1 MRAFVQPECPPVNR
15 RIFAL
20 FVLAAAGVAIAGVSA
35 SLAQTKTHK
44 VAIHIDDSD
53 QARMELVLNNVRN
66 IKQYYSAK
74 GEKVSIE
81 VVTYGPGLA
90 MLRADTSPVKDR
102 IAAMVLETP
111 DLAFSACENTR
122 VGMSKREGKEIPLI
136 KEAKS
141 VPSGVIRLIELQEQ
155 GWSYLRP

>member
-1 MRAFVQPECPPVNR
+1 MNR
-15 RIFAL
+15 RIFA
-20 FVLAAAGVAIAGVSA
+20 FAILAAAGIAAAGA
-35 SLAQTKTHK
+35 SFAETKTHK
-44 VAIHIDDSD
+44 VAIHVDDAD

-66 IKQYYSAK
+66 IKQYYAAK

-90 MLRADTSPVKDR
+90 MLRADSSPVKDR
-102 IAAMVLETP
+102 IAAMILETP

-122 VGMSKREGKEIPLI
+122 TGMSKREGKEVPLI

>member
-1 MRAFVQPECPPVNR
+1 MNR
-15 RIFAL
+15 RTFA
-20 FVLAAAGVAIAGVSA
+20 FAILAAVALASTGAGA

-44 VAIHIDDSD
+44 VAIHVDDSD

-66 IKQYYSAK
+66 IKQYYAAK

-90 MLRADTSPVKDR
+90 MLRADNSPVKDR

-111 DLAFSACENTR
+111 DLTFSACENTR
-122 VGMSKREGKEIPLI
+122 TGMSKREGKEIPLI

>member
-1 MRAFVQPECPPVNR
+1 MNR
-15 RIFAL
+15 RFL
-20 FVLAAAGVAIAGVSA
+20 VLAVAAALAATLAPGATSA
-35 SLAQTKTHK
+35 ETKTHK
-44 VAIHIDDSD
+44 IAIHVNEGDA
-53 QARMELVLNNVRN
+53 QRMNLALNNVEN
-66 IKQYYSAK
+66 IQKYYAAK
-74 GEKVSIE
+74 GETVAVE

-102 IAAMVLETP
+102 VAAMSMQYPELR
-111 DLAFSACENTR
+111 FSACENTR
-122 VGMSKREGKEIPLI
+122 AGMAKREGKEIPLV

>member
-1 MRAFVQPECPPVNR
+1 MNR
-15 RIFAL
+15 RLFGLAL
-20 FVLAAAGVAIAGVSA
+20 SVILAAPLAPSA
-35 SLAQTKTHK
+35 LLAQAKTHR
-44 VAIHIDDSD
+44 VAIHVDDSD
-53 QARMELVLNNVRN
+53 PQRIGLALNNVEN
-66 IKQYYSAK
+66 IQKYYASK
-74 GEKVSIE
+74 GETVSIE

-102 IAAMVLETP
+102 IAAMSLEYAG
-111 DLAFSACENTR
+111 LRFSACENTR
-122 VGMSKREGKEIPLI
+122 AGMSKREGKEVPLL